1 MKRTT
6 VLLGGRTGNLNILRK
21 LRLQLKSGYLKKEPA
36 SYLYM
41 KRYPPLMRDTAPI
54 VNNVNINTI
63 PYMKL
68 YKDAVDK
75 NPIYADERVY
85 PAYWQHEPQALT
97 LAKKQYELMQNG
109 INENDAYNQ
118 ALEYVEVLEDKA
130 YDNLKI
136 FLSSLNNDSNNNGN
150 SIKKPWSSDMK
161 IVNDINQYHEKLKH
175 KSYHELELHEQG
187 DIDYIIQTKI
197 LKWNEVD
204 RERRMK
210 DPVFNMQF
218 DKLRKAIFPEI
229 KSHDDIERLKN
240 HDITKDNIL
249 TIFNVN
255 KDKLCTQAPFY
266 FDDYTF
272 WFNKLKLQPL
282 LIKWSELDREGL
294 SRWIIDVLAYRE
306 VLEKSSNEDLQKYLD
321 DLRAHFFPMVKY
333 PEKSHSF
340 NLPKLND
347 IKAILYNN
355 DIGYK
360 TITSKL
366 YIKRF
371 YKLPVLL
378 FPTETFT
385 TSMLTNQERLR
396 SLLNEENGLLQE
408 MQNAGLDEAALPELQ
423 RQLNQYLTNY
433 KAPSGTIDMASLDA
447 LLKDDDNDDDDASSS
462 SPDVITNQSNDNTE
476 FSIADEESL
485 LKSEAAWIKA
495 VTKHY
500 KFPTTTYGDE
510 REQFFRGMDVSK
522 IEEAE
527 DEVDLSIFQKQRA
540 ETEVQIRA
548 RLGYVYEN
556 KEAARRV
563 KEWKTRGVM
572 MDDLPPPP
580 LPLA

>member
-136 FLSSLNNDSNNNGN
+136 FLSSLNNDSNGINN
-150 SIKKPWSSDMK
+150 IKKPWSSDMN
-161 IVNDINQYHEKLKH
+161 IVNDINKYHEKLKH

-333 PEKSHSF
+333 PEKSHTF
-340 NLPKLND
+340 NVPKLND
-347 IKAILYNN
+347 MKAILYNN

-447 LLKDDDNDDDDASSS
+447 LLKDDDNDEDEVSS

-476 FSIADEESL
+476 ISITDEESL

-548 RLGYVYEN
+548 RLGYIYEN

-563 KEWKTRGVM
+563 TEWKTRGVM